1 MNSEQR
7 IGVLFVCLGNICRSP
22 LAKWIFTDLT
32 LRRGVRDRFEIDSCG
47 TGHWH
52 VGKGADPRS
61 VATALRRG
69 IDATHTARRLQ
80 PESDFTR
87 FDYLLAM
94 DTDNRENLL
103 HAGAPAD
110 RVFLMRSFDPALQEE
125 PEHRLVVPD
134 PSMHKFVHTIHK
146 YSCPST
152 SGSFRNSCSS
162 PSTVRIWSSTSFAAA

>member
-22 LAKWIFTDLT
+22 LAKLIFTDLT

-134 PSMHKFVHTIHK
+134 P
-146 YSCPST
+146 YYG
-152 SGSFRNSCSS
+152 GSDGFDRVYDMLEAACEGFLAHSLGKASES
-162 PSTVRIWSSTSFAAA
+162 PRA